1 MNAVLMGFGVVFE
14 CVFLVDVCFEHKKE
28 DVDNVF
34 QSVIFYADSI

>member
-1 MNAVLMGFGVVFE
+1 MNAIDGLWCGVRM
-14 CVFLVDVCFEHKKE
+14 CILVDVCFEHKKE